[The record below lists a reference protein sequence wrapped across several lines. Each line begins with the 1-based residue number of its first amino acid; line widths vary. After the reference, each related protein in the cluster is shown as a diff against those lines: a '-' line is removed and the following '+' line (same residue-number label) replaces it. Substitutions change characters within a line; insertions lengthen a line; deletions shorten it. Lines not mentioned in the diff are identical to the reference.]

1 MAEFAF
7 PSERKEPLS
16 DAAHVR
22 NAIARFDQVE
32 GVTDEE
38 RDRAWAR
45 IEAAASKYGV
55 HISEGDWR
63 DLAEHGKDTT

>member
-1 MAEFAF
+1 MWDSAALTM
-7 PSERKEPLS
+7 RD

-45 IEAAASKYGV
+45 IEAAASEYGV

-63 DLAEHGKDTT
+63 DLAEHGKDTK